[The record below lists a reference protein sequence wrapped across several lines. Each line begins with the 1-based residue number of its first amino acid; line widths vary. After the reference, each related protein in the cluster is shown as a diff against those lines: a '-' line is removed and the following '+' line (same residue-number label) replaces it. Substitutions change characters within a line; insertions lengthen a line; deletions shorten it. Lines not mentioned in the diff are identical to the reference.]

1 MTSVTEESP
10 FSKAWA
16 GRLVGTVLFVSFA
29 AWQLVDF
36 IPLLAA
42 ATAPFWQRF
51 HAAVVLLVMVAL
63 TVVALRDA
71 AAAGPVSLE
80 RRVLALFLFPLVAG
94 YQFLWV
100 APMLIGKLMGLVA
113 VAAVVYLMVADF
125 RSVRRVAPA
134 HPAEGPQA

>member
-1 MTSVTEESP
+1 MRSATDGSP
-10 FSKAWA
+10 FSKAHA
-16 GRLVGTVLFVSFA
+16 GRLLGALLFVGLA

-36 IPLLAA
+36 IPLIAA

-51 HAAVVLLVMVAL
+51 HAAVALVGVIAL
-63 TVVALRDA
+63 AVVALRDA

-80 RRVLALFLFPLVAG
+80 SRVLALFLFPLVAG

-113 VAAVVYLMVADF
+113 VAAVVSLMVADF
-125 RSVRRVAPA
+125 RSARREAPA
-134 HPAEGPQA
+134 HPAEGP